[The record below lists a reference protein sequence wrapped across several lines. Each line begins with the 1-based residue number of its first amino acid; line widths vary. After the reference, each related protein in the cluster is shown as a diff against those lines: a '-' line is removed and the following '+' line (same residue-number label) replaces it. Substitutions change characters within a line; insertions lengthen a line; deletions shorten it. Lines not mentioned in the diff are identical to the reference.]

1 MFKNNNK
8 LKLKETF
15 LSIILILASTSL
27 SILLGEFAIRSKN
40 ANMKN
45 YDVEMWKYA
54 KKLKIKSKN
63 KILDFEHKK
72 NSEAKLQDINIKL
85 NEYGLRGEKINNN
98 RDGKIRK
105 ILFLGGSITLG
116 WGVKEDQILSSRIKQ
131 MFDNEDQKVQVF
143 NAGVG
148 NYNTERYVTRFFK
161 ELKVLQP
168 TDIVVNYFLRDAE
181 NLKPTKPNFLLKNS
195 QLALTVWSAYNKF
208 FGKSGQNILENHYR
222 NVYTPQNPGYQKMKN
237 KLKELSVFCK
247 KNNINIYLLMVPDIH
262 DLKNYK
268 YNFIHDEMKK
278 ISLELG
284 YQFVDSLPKFLGKDS
299 LDLYAMPGD
308 PHPNSDGHK
317 YMAESL
323 FPLLKEIAR

>member
-1 MFKNNNK
+1 MVGNKNK
-8 LKLKETF
+8 LKLKEIS
-15 LSIILILASTSL
+15 LSIILILGSTSF
-27 SILLGEFAIRSKN
+27 SILLGEFAIRNKN

-72 NSEAKLQDINIKL
+72 NSEAKLQEIDIKL

-98 RDGKIRK
+98 RDGEIRK

-131 MFDNEDQKVQVF
+131 MFDNEDQKVKVF

-168 TDIVVNYFLRDAE
+168 TDVVVNYFLRDAE
-181 NLKPTKPNFLLKNS
+181 NLKPSKPNFLLKNS

-208 FGKSGQNILENHYR
+208 FNKSGQNILENHYR
-222 NVYTPQNPGYQKMKN
+222 NVYTPGNPGYQKMKN
-237 KLKELSVFCK
+237 KLSELSVFCK
-247 KNNINIYLLMVPDIH
+247 K
-262 DLKNYK
+262 K
-268 YNFIHDEMKK
+268 
-278 ISLELG
+278 
-284 YQFVDSLPKFLGKDS
+284 
-299 LDLYAMPGD
+299 
-308 PHPNSDGHK
+308 
-317 YMAESL
+317 
-323 FPLLKEIAR
+323 